1 MRALLVLL
9 VSLVAG
15 LVGLAAVEI
24 LARLTEG
31 FGCQNETASVATRN
45 RYYGWG
51 HIPGS
56 SGWAQR
62 CLNGK
67 PEFRTFVRI
76 NGQGLHDREIPYART
91 AAQRILV
98 LGDSFV
104 EAFQVDF
111 EESFVKRLE
120 ASLNAPDSPGARV
133 EVVNAGVSGWG
144 TDNSLLWFQTE
155 GWRYRP
161 DVVMLVFNTGNDVFE
176 NDRAL
181 ITFSSIHPD
190 KPYFRLVDG
199 RLVRTNYPLPE
210 HGVVKQW
217 VLWIYHV
224 LEPYSAVVRRISN
237 VPAIWEYLQSPPARE
252 PGAPPANPWQVY
264 LKDYPEH
271 WTEGWRITRGL
282 VLRLRQVVEAH
293 GARFVVVVL
302 NGREEVSPARME
314 TAVRFH
320 PDLAAGVDADKPNRL
335 ITRFLARRGI
345 ATIPLLDGFR
355 AKYSADAKPAYFD
368 WDVHW
373 APPGHALAATLI
385 ERGLVAQ
392 GFVHAPAAKL
402 DPARALAPGD
412 DFGP

>member
-1 MRALLVLL
+1 MRALLVVL

-15 LVGLAAVEI
+15 SIGLVAVEL
-24 LARLTEG
+24 LARLGEG

-45 RYYGWG
+45 RFYGWG

-56 SGWAQR
+56 SGWSQR
-62 CLNGK
+62 CLQGK

-76 NGQGLHDREIPYART
+76 NGLGLHDREIPYARS
-91 AAQRILV
+91 AARRILV
-98 LGDSFV
+98 LGDSFT
-104 EAFQVDF
+104 EAFQVEFD
-111 EESFVKRLE
+111 ESFSKRLE
-120 ASLNAPDSPGARV
+120 ASLNAPDPPGARV
-133 EVVNAGVSGWG
+133 EIVNAGVSGWG
-144 TDNSLLWFQTE
+144 TDNALLFFQTE

-210 HGVVKQW
+210 HSAVKQW
-217 VLWIYHV
+217 VLWLYHV
-224 LEPYSAVVRRISN
+224 LEPHSALARRIAT
-237 VPAIWEYLQSPPARE
+237 VPVIWQYLQSPPARE

-264 LKDYPEH
+264 LRDYPEH
-271 WTEGWRITRGL
+271 WREGWRITRGL
-282 VLRLRQVVEAH
+282 LLRLRQVVEAH
-293 GARFVVVVL
+293 GAKFVVVVL
-302 NGREEVSPARME
+302 NGREEVSPARMQ
-314 TAVRFH
+314 AAIRFH
-320 PDLAAGVDADKPNRL
+320 PELAAGVDADKPNWL
-335 ITRFLARRGI
+335 ITRFLARRGVS
-345 ATIPLLDGFR
+345 TIPLLAGFR

-385 ERGLVAQ
+385 ERGLVSL
-392 GFVHAPAAKL
+392 GIVDLP
-402 DPARALAPGD
+402 RSALPVND
-412 DFGP
+412 DRSR